1 MWFVCILKLMYMYL
15 YIYIYVCVYKCL
27 YIYTHMCI
35 YIIQHGK
42 PNKKPIIWEWCA
54 QGNLWSILGDG
65 LLLGLPHGDC
75 MLQWDFNGDLMG
87 FNEI

>member
-1 MWFVCILKLMYMYL
+1 M
-15 YIYIYVCVYKCL
+15 CVYTNVC
-27 YIYTHMCI
+27 IYTHICVYI